1 MKSAN
6 SPVHV
11 KWNYSLYQIKW
22 NKLIYSCVNL
32 GGRRRISPTSCGS
45 ASCCTSCRCCCPGI
59 ISRLLGLLLAAELLL
74 FFFFRGDFLLR
85 LFLIIIPPRCCCEGG
100 SSWFTED
107 TEASD
112 APESAEPFRY
122 RQGLM
127 FIVSYWTRSWR
138 TTLHCRWTSSCRSST
153 PHAPRP
159 VGGLVAPTLGIWY
172 CWQRLRRHCQTQLKW
187 KRQQIPG
194 RRWRWSGRTD
204 WCCATPVLFVSVTP
218 CPLLVRHATL
228 ITHPDT
234 DV

>member
-85 LFLIIIPPRCCCEGG
+85 LFLIIPPRCCCEGG

-194 RRWRWSGRTD
+194 RRWR
-204 WCCATPVLFVSVTP
+204 
-218 CPLLVRHATL
+218 
-228 ITHPDT
+228 
-234 DV
+234 